1 MALPD
6 PAEHSLVGYNPD
18 DYPRVAVTV
27 DIVVFT
33 IVDNDE
39 RELCKLTGKWTSWD
53 FSFTAGDVELAHVSK
68 KWAGIGKEL
77 LTSAD
82 NYILEVSD
90 SVPPDSRVRKLI
102 LAAVMCIDMV
112 LKE

>member
-33 IVDNDE
+33 IVDNDLRVLLGTRPSNARRDRGVLGDRSRPALPHRGKRCHACRARIGIRSGE
-39 RELCKLTGKWTSWD
+39 RP
-53 FSFTAGDVELAHVSK
+53 TA
-68 KWAGIGKEL
+68 AGL
-77 LTSAD
+77 
-82 NYILEVSD
+82 
-90 SVPPDSRVRKLI
+90 
-102 LAAVMCIDMV
+102 
-112 LKE
+112 